1 VYSVCPVLPSGGPA
15 RIPVGIEEE
24 QLLYSSKTFI
34 WFGIKEV
41 KSKADHQQD
50 CNQRQQYAYH
60 LNLSEAVS
68 P

>member
-1 VYSVCPVLPSGGPA
+1 VYPVLPPGGPV
-15 RIPVGIEEE
+15 RLEEE

-34 WFGIKEV
+34 WFGVEEV

-60 LNLSEAVS
+60 LDLSEVVS